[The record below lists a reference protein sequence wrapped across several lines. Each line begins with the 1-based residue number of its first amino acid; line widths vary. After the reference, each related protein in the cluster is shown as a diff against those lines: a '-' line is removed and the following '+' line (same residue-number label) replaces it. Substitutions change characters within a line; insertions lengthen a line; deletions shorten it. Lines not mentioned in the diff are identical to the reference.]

1 MDTVSAEIF
10 PHMRVLLGT
19 VIGLGMARLLLTIA
33 GIIQH
38 PQRAKLSALHLM
50 WVGSVLLELILFWWW
65 EFALFKFS
73 QWNFGIAVFL
83 VMYAV
88 LLFLI
93 AALLSPD
100 NLSDYRGYEDFFI
113 KRRKWFFGLF
123 AAVAVFDAVDTTLKG
138 AQHWQE
144 YGSLYF
150 IQSAIGLVF
159 CALGAF
165 SARVRVHMTIVIL
178 HFIYQGMMAARF
190 FYTT

>member
-1 MDTVSAEIF
+1 
-10 PHMRVLLGT
+10 MRVLLGT
-19 VIGLGMARLLLTIA
+19 VIGLGMARLLVTIA

-38 PQRAKLSALHLM
+38 PHRAKLSALHLL
-50 WVGSVLLELILFWWW
+50 WVGSMLLELLLFWWW

-73 QWNFGIAVFL
+73 HWNFGIAVFL
-83 VMYAV
+83 VAFAI

-123 AAVAVFDAVDTTLKG
+123 AAVAVFDVADTLLKG
-138 AQHWQE
+138 TGHWEE
-144 YGSLYF
+144 YGGLYF
-150 IQSAIGLVF
+150 VQAAVGLSF

-165 SARVRVHMTIVIL
+165 SANARVHLAIVIIHL
-178 HFIYQGMMAARF
+178 MHQATMAARF

>member
-1 MDTVSAEIF
+1 MQTVAAEIF

-19 VIGLGMARLLLTIA
+19 VIGLGMARLLVTIA

-38 PQRAKLSALHLM
+38 PHRAKRSALHLL
-50 WVGSVLLELILFWWW
+50 WVGSMLLELLLFWWW

-73 QWNFGIAVFL
+73 HWNFGIAVFL
-83 VMYAV
+83 VAFAI

-123 AAVAVFDAVDTTLKG
+123 AAVAVFDVADTLLKG
-138 AQHWQE
+138 SEHWEQ
-144 YGSLYF
+144 YGGLYF
-150 IQSAIGLVF
+150 LQAAIGLAF

-165 SARVRVHMTIVIL
+165 SANVRVHLGIVIL
-178 HFIYQGMMAARF
+178 HLIHQAVMAARF